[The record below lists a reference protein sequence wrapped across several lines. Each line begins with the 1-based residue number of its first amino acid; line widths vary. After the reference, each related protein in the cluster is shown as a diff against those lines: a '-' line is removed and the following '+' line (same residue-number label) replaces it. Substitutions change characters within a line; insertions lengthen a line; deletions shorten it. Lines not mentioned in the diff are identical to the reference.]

1 VKRLKELQSRLS
13 EPKRFTPSVV
23 AIVACLP
30 IIALGGAVFH
40 QASQSKEVARRELR
54 VNTLRSRLAKDIEL
68 SALNCRRYEKDFFL
82 NMGDHVCCNWYLRKW
97 REKWKTLDDEVALML
112 EITPA
117 DDQHRHVF
125 QWRQTV
131 SHYHSSFLWVVA
143 QVVEG
148 EITDPPAANLAIAP
162 MKESIR
168 RMIDEAESFGER
180 SDDLVD
186 SARDQLEHAHL
197 VIATTA
203 LASVFLVAVVL
214 AWSVSSARREAANAR
229 TAVAYAIRLKGAINA
244 AESSNQA
251 KSQFLANM
259 SHEIRTPLN
268 GIIGFTDLLIRQ
280 GDATSPAEREDYL
293 HSIQTSGKHL
303 LALINDILD
312 LSKIETDKIEL
323 EYLDV
328 APHALL
334 AEVVSLM
341 RVRSAENGLQLD
353 CQWIGPLPKIVHT
366 DPTRIRQIL
375 VNLVGNAIKFTTQ
388 GCVRMVAQVDQHE
401 GGNRLR
407 VEVIDTGMGIPP
419 DKLEIIF
426 TPFSQADNS
435 VTREFGGTG
444 LGLTISRRLA
454 RSLGGDL
461 TVESAIGAGSTFTM
475 TVDIGSL
482 ADTEML
488 PSPPG
493 DGVAARTNNEE
504 SEATTPQLPPSRI
517 LLVEDGKINRKL
529 IIALLTQAGVTSV
542 DTAENGE
549 IGVQQATTHQYD
561 LILLDMQMP
570 VMDGYTAAATLR
582 SLDIQTPIIAL
593 TAHAM
598 KGDKAKCLAAGC
610 DDYLAKPIDPD
621 ELVKK
626 IAQWRQEEKSAAGA
640 NVVAVDG
647 DADNRAAVEDAPIA
661 ARLIST
667 LPTENAIFLEIV
679 QDFGQLLQTL
689 IRNLQAASAAQDNAE
704 LKRLAHD
711 LVGTAGGAGF
721 ADFTEPARHLEA
733 LAAETIAGQEHC
745 QEIVQTIGVLEKLAA
760 RVHIPATDLVVTC

>member
-1 VKRLKELQSRLS
+1 MKRLKELQSRLS

-23 AIVACLP
+23 AIVVCLP
-30 IIALGGAVFH
+30 IVALGGAVFH
-40 QASQSKEVARRELR
+40 QASQSKEVARQELR
-54 VNTLRSRLAKDIEL
+54 VNTLRSRLAKHIEL
-68 SALNCRRYEKDFFL
+68 SALNCRRYEKDFFFNL
-82 NMGDHVCCNWYLRKW
+82 NDNAIRNQYLGKW
-97 REKWKTLDDEVALML
+97 EKRWKALDDDVESLL
-112 EITPA
+112 ERTPN

-125 QWRQTV
+125 QWRQAV
-131 SHYHSSFLWVVA
+131 VQYRSAFLSVFA
-143 QVVEG
+143 RIEAG
-148 EITDPPAANLAIAP
+148 EITDPATANLAMAP
-162 MKESIR
+162 LKEGIR
-168 RMIDEAESFGER
+168 RVISESEPFGEL
-180 SDDLVD
+180 SDEFVD
-186 SARDQLEHAHL
+186 SARDRLEHAHL

-203 LASVFLVAVVL
+203 LASVFLVVVVL
-214 AWSVSSARREAANAR
+214 VWSASSARRESANAR

-353 CQWIGPLPKIVHT
+353 CQWIGPLPKIIHT

-375 VNLVGNAIKFTTQ
+375 VNLVGNAIKFTKQ
-388 GCVRMVAQVDQHE
+388 GCVRMVAQVEQHD

-407 VEVIDTGMGIPP
+407 VDVIDTGMGIPS
-419 DKLEIIF
+419 DKLETIF

-461 TVESAIGAGSTFTM
+461 AVESAIGAGSTFTM

-517 LLVEDGKINRKL
+517 LLVEDGQINRKL
-529 IIALLTQAGVTSV
+529 IIALLAQAGVTSV

-549 IGVQQATTHQYD
+549 IGVQQATANHYD

-626 IAQWRQEEKSAAGA
+626 IAQWRQEEKSAANA

-647 DADNRAAVEDAPIA
+647 DTDNRAAVEDAPIA

-679 QDFGQLLQTL
+679 QDFGQLLNDLMQG
-689 IRNLQAASAAQDNAE
+689 LQAAAAAKNCAE
-704 LKRLAHD
+704 LKRLAHN

-721 ADFTEPARHLEA
+721 ADFTEPARRLEA
-733 LAAETIAGQEHC
+733 LAAETIDDQENYK
-745 QEIVQTIGVLEKLAA
+745 EIVQAIGVLDKLAA
-760 RVHIPATDLVVTC
+760 RVHIPETDLAVS